1 MAGRRKFRDIAAHIN
16 ADPVHRAHIE
26 EAKRAM
32 DDVIELAQLR
42 ELREQR
48 GAKQAEV
55 ADTLGAS
62 QANVSQIESRAGAD
76 GSVYL
81 ATLAHYIDALG
92 GRLEISAVFPDETIR
107 LVLAQHE
114 AAPAGGAAD
123 SH

>member
-26 EAKRAM
+26 EEMRAM
-32 DDVIELAQLR
+32 DDIIALAALR

-48 GAKQAEV
+48 GATQTEV
-55 ADTLGAS
+55 ADTLGTS

-81 ATLAHYIDALG
+81 ATLAHYIEALG
-92 GRLEISAVFPDETIR
+92 GRLEISAVFPNETIR
-107 LVLAQHE
+107 LVPAQHA
-114 AAPAGGAAD
+114 AAPVPTHAD
-123 SH
+123 AH